1 MDFEGMTGRVH
12 FGKFGLRDSFTLDIV
27 ELSAEGLAQ
36 VSTQNSILHFMIR
49 IMQLRYFCI
58 MYEIHDAN

>member
-36 VSTQNSILHFMIR
+36 VSTQSSTLHFMIR
-49 IMQLRYFCI
+49 IM
-58 MYEIHDAN
+58 